1 VGRDAAPGPEVLAK
15 AHERFAPLTKV
26 MASPAIPPSD
36 ATVLLGTMLDIEP
49 RLAKS
54 GVIMRKAQLDQLLQ
68 PGVSGQF
75 DHPPIPPCPSCSIT

>member
-1 VGRDAAPGPEVLAK
+1 
-15 AHERFAPLTKV
+15 
-26 MASPAIPPSD
+26 
-36 ATVLLGTMLDIEP
+36 MLDIEP
-49 RLAKS
+49 WLAKS